1 MLQKKASRQ
10 SLMNHKG
17 RLNMTR
23 EEFFAEFDK
32 AFDELNN
39 LADLLF
45 PEEPTK
51 LVKPKAGK

>member
-1 MLQKKASRQ
+1 
-10 SLMNHKG
+10 
-17 RLNMTR
+17 MTR
-23 EEFFAEFDK
+23 DEFFAEFDK